1 MLTLCLVFMVC
12 RQAEQKEICHWWFF
26 FTIVPKKLDST
37 FGQCF
42 LSFKVCLFHKSV
54 VLISTFVSHTNLEL
68 NTISGHIFFYDT
80 SLILP
85 FEDAVAETLLA
96 VTSVLFEAI
105 LAAED
110 LLW

>member
-1 MLTLCLVFMVC
+1 MLFEL
-12 RQAEQKEICHWWFF
+12 R
-26 FTIVPKKLDST
+26 
-37 FGQCF
+37 
-42 LSFKVCLFHKSV
+42 CLFNKSV

-68 NTISGHIFFYDT
+68 NTISGHIFFFYDI
-80 SLILP
+80 SLILL

-110 LLW
+110 LL

>member
-1 MLTLCLVFMVC
+1 MLFELRCL
-12 RQAEQKEICHWWFF
+12 
-26 FTIVPKKLDST
+26 LN
-37 FGQCF
+37 
-42 LSFKVCLFHKSV
+42 KSV

-110 LLW
+110 LL